1 MNLIPS
7 FSIDHR
13 KLKPGL
19 YVSRIDKTGDTW
31 ATTFDVRMKRPN
43 AESAI
48 APAAL
53 HTIEHIVAT
62 ELRNNPVW
70 KDEIIYWGPMGCLTG
85 NYFIVKGLR
94 RPEEVREP
102 LLDAFRALANWQGDI
117 PGATDECCGNSRLH
131 DLEGAKREA
140 AIYVGVLENLK
151 KGEMEYDRS

>member
-19 YVSRIDKTGDTW
+19 YVSRIDKIGGEW

-43 AESAI
+43 VEPAI

-53 HTIEHIVAT
+53 HTIEHIIAT
-62 ELRNNPVW
+62 MLRSDPKW

-94 RPEEVREP
+94 RPEEVRAP
-102 LLDAFRALANWQGDI
+102 LLAAFRALAGWQGDI
-117 PGATDECCGNSRLH
+117 PGATDECCGNSALH

-140 AIYVGVLENLK
+140 AIYAEVLEDLK
-151 KGEMEYDRS
+151 KEEMTYDRG